1 VHETHPYLLTR
12 LDGKKRWFHCSK
24 CEYWNDRLYHTKM
37 HYDRIHVNQGRS
49 MPRKRK
55 YADHGAVEDTSLREP
70 TETAKKRL
78 P

>member
-1 VHETHPYLLTR
+1 
-12 LDGKKRWFHCSK
+12 
-24 CEYWNDRLYHTKM
+24 M